1 VSTILY
7 LMPGIDVGAEEI
19 ARRERIANTFLTNP
33 ANRVV
38 VDECDEG
45 PTSIESTI
53 EAEMSV
59 SGMLKKALKLRGQ
72 YDALVI
78 GCAGDPGI
86 YSMRELLDCPVV
98 GPLESSLAL
107 SSLIGDMFSLV
118 TILDSGIPKTWTTL
132 RKYGVDHRCASVRA
146 INAHVLDMVDGRV
159 GRQQVVEAVADATA
173 EAVQDGASSVILGC
187 MTMAF
192 LLPDESINLKA
203 RVINPAKVAVKM
215 AEMQVSLG
223 LSHSPVSHPRPDFAK
238 LRATVLPELP
248 AGKS

>member
-1 VSTILY
+1 MATILY
-7 LMPGIDVGAEEI
+7 LMPGIDVGAREI

-33 ANRVV
+33 SNRVV

-59 SGMLKKALKLRGQ
+59 SGMLKKAIKLRGQ

-86 YSMRELLDCPVV
+86 NSMRELLDCPVV
-98 GPLESSLAL
+98 GPLESSLAV
-107 SSLIGDMFSLV
+107 SSLVGDKFSLV
-118 TILDSGIPKTWTTL
+118 TILDSGIPKSWVTL
-132 RKYGVDHRCASVRA
+132 RKYGFDHKCASVRA

-159 GRQQVVEAVADATA
+159 GRQQVVDAVARATSQA
-173 EAVQDGASSVILGC
+173 AADGASSVVLGC

-192 LLPDESINLKA
+192 LLPDESIDLAAK
-203 RVINPAKVAVKM
+203 VINPAKVAIKV
-215 AEMQVSLG
+215 AEMQLSLG
-223 LSHSPVSHPRPDFAK
+223 LTHSRVSHPAPDLGK
-238 LRATVLPELP
+238 LKATVLPEL
-248 AGKS
+248 